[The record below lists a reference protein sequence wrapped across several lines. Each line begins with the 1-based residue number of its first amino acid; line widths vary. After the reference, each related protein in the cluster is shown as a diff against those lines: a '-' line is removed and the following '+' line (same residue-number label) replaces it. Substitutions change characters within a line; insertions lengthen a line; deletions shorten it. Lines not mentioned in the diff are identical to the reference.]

1 MNKRVKCITTLVAL
15 MLAAMTMGYAQ
26 DIPITL
32 NQGWNWI
39 GYTCSEPMSVNEA
52 LSSFTPS
59 NGDIILSRSNGN
71 ATYSNGRW
79 RGALQTLIPGEGYM
93 YQSVDG
99 TTKSFIFGG
108 AANDPSALP
117 EEALDGEFTV
127 DANGTKVRFSPG
139 NLQCRVNP
147 NQESQI
153 TLGTGTEPQGFVPY
167 YTYYKYSLCQIIYK
181 AEELHEIGMMAGPIT
196 GIAFESN
203 STNHYL
209 RDNIEIWMA
218 ATTLWAAPTTS
229 ESTAGMKKVFFGSL
243 TQQTGWTEIPFT
255 SSPFIWDGTSNLI
268 VTVVMNHGS
277 WTSTTYWQSSSP
289 GFTCC
294 NYKYT
299 DGEAYDPS
307 STTYTMS
314 TTTKRPNT
322 RFNGKG
328 GATWRFAE
336 KQWDYIGEG
345 NANISNSYSGWIDL
359 FGWGTS
365 GHPHGANFFQPWS
378 TSSTST
384 DYYAYGDASYNLYDQ
399 TGEADWGCNPISN
412 GGDKPNQWRT
422 LTKGEW
428 TYVLKTRSTSSGKR
442 YAKAQVNGVN
452 GLIVLPND
460 WKTSYYTLNS
470 TNTSGAAFTS
480 NTITATQWQTL
491 EQKGAVFLP
500 TTGNRMFGNSVGE
513 VGEVGSY
520 WSSSTYAYAEADASS
535 IWFDNAEVSTDGAG
549 GRSNGYAV
557 RLVCQSNP
565 RIRTISVINVT
576 TTGAT
581 VSVEVDCTG
590 TTVPDRG
597 ICFNITGNPQLSDG
611 YTPSGTGTGS
621 FSVTLT
627 GLQPNTTYY
636 VRSFAHVGGSYR
648 FGNILTFT
656 TPDDGSNGHEYV
668 DLGLPSG
675 LLWATCNVGATNPE
689 DYGDYFAWGETEPK
703 DTYNWSTYQYC
714 NGSSSTLTK
723 YCNSSSYG
731 YNGFVDNINT
741 LFPEDDAAT
750 ANWGGNWRMPT
761 QEEWQELL
769 DNTTVTWTTQNG
781 VNGRL
786 FTATNGNSLFLPAAG
801 YRYDSSLYD
810 AGSYGNYW
818 SSSLYTDYP
827 IGTWYLY
834 FSSDYYGMDYDGR
847 RYGQSVR
854 PVCSSRQN

>member
-1 MNKRVKCITTLVAL
+1 MKRNLLKHAAMVAL
-15 MLAAMTMGYAQ
+15 MVVAMASGFAQ
-26 DIPITL
+26 NIPITL

-39 GYTCSEPMSVNEA
+39 SYTHSEPMSITEA
-52 LSSFTPS
+52 LSGFTPS
-59 NGDIILSRSNGN
+59 NGDAIKSKSNGTC
-71 ATYSNGRW
+71 TYRNGIW
-79 RGALQTLIPGEGYM
+79 VGQLKTFIPGQGYH

-99 TTKSFIFGG
+99 TTRSFIFGG
-108 AANDPSALP
+108 AEYDPSALP
-117 EEALDGEFTV
+117 EEALAGEFTV

-147 NQESQI
+147 SQETQI
-153 TLGTGTEPQGFVPY
+153 TVGRGTETPGYMPY
-167 YTYYKYSLCQIIYK
+167 YTLYNYSLCQMIYK
-181 AEELHEIGMMAGPIT
+181 AEELHEAGMMAGPIT
-196 GIAFESN
+196 GIAFESY
-203 STNHYL
+203 STYHFL
-209 RDNIEIWMA
+209 RDNIEIWID
-218 ATTLWAAPTTS
+218 ATTLTTAPSTS
-229 ESTAGMKKVFFGSL
+229 VSTSGMKKVFFGSL

-255 SSPFIWDGTSNLI
+255 SSPFIWDGTSNLM
-268 VTVVMNHGS
+268 VTVVMSHGS
-277 WTSTTYWQSSSP
+277 WSSTIQWQCSSP

-294 NYKYT
+294 NYKYN
-299 DGEAYDPS
+299 DNQAYDPS
-307 STTYTMS
+307 STTYSMNTS
-314 TTTKRPNT
+314 TKRPNT

-500 TTGNRMFGNSVGE
+500 TTGYRMFGNTVGE
-513 VGEVGSY
+513 VGEVGCY

-565 RIRTISVINVT
+565 RIRTMGVSSVT

-581 VSVEVDCTG
+581 VSAEVDFTG
-590 TTVPDRG
+590 TVSTKG
-597 ICFNITGNPQLSDG
+597 ICYNTTGVPTVSDN
-611 YTPSGTGTGS
+611 YVYAGTGKGS
-621 FSVTLT
+621 FSAQMT
-627 GLQPNTTYY
+627 GLEPNTTYH
-636 VRSFAHVGGSYR
+636 VRAYAKISNVYR
-648 FGNILTFT
+648 YGNELTFT
-656 TPDDGSNGHEYV
+656 TADDCVNGHAYV

-675 LLWATCNVGATNPE
+675 LLWATCNVGANAPE
-689 DYGDYFAWGETEPK
+689 DYGDYFAWGETTTK
-703 DTYNWSTYQYC
+703 TDYSWSTYQYC
-714 NGSSSTLTK
+714 NGSNSTMTK
-723 YCNSSSYG
+723 YCTNADYG
-731 YNGFVDNINT
+731 NNGFVDNQTT

-750 ANWGGNWRMPT
+750 ANWGSGWRMPT
-761 QEEWQELL
+761 KEEWQELYN
-769 DNTTVTWTTQNG
+769 NTTVTWTTQNG

-786 FTATNGNSLFLPAAG
+786 FTASNGNSLFLPAAG
-801 YRYDSSLYD
+801 YRSDSSLYG
-810 AGSYGNYW
+810 AGSYGYYW
-818 SSSLYTDYP
+818 SSSLYAGYP
-827 IGTWYLY
+827 GDAWYLY
-834 FSSDYYGMDYDGR
+834 FYSDNYGMSYYDRYYGR
-847 RYGQSVR
+847 SVR
-854 PVCSSRQN
+854 PVRVGSQN